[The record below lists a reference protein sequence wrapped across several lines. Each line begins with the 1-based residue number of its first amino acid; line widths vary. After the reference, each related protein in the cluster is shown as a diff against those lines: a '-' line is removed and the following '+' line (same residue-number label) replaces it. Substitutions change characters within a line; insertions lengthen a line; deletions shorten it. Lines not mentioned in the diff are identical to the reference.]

1 MDRLASITAFV
12 RVAENGGFSA
22 AARSLNVSPT
32 TVSDQVQALETALGV
47 RLLNRTTRRVS
58 LTEVGREYY
67 ERCSQILHELQE
79 ADEVASALQVTPR
92 GRLRVYCHQG
102 LTRFIALVVTG
113 LLEDYPEISLDLRSG
128 DAMIDL
134 VQEGFDLAIMPFS
147 PMDSTL
153 IKRTLAKWHH
163 VLCAAPTYLETHPAP
178 CSPADLAGHN
188 FLLYAYS
195 NYGPEFYFF
204 DSAGDKLAARLSG
217 NLVTT
222 SIVVMRSAAVAGL
235 GLWLSPSFIVS
246 DLLASGALVPLLP
259 DHATPEVEI
268 VALYPHR
275 RQLSAKVRLF
285 LDRLVDRFAEE
296 QRRLDA
302 AWTR

>member
-12 RVAENGGFSA
+12 RVADNGGFSA
-22 AARSLNVSPT
+22 AARGLNVSPT

-102 LTRFIALVVTG
+102 LTRFIAPVVTG
-113 LLEDYPEISLDLRSG
+113 LLEDYPEVSLDLRSG
-128 DAMIDL
+128 DALIDL
-134 VQEGFDLAIMPFS
+134 VQEAFDLAIMPFS
-147 PMDSTL
+147 PMDS
-153 IKRTLAKWHH
+153 
-163 VLCAAPTYLETHPAP
+163 CAAPTYLETHSAP
-178 CSPADLAGHN
+178 RTPADLAGHN

-195 NYGPEFYFF
+195 NYGSEFYFF
-204 DSAGDKLAARLSG
+204 DSAGNKLAARLSG

-235 GLWLSPSFIVS
+235 GLWL
-246 DLLASGALVPLLP
+246 
-259 DHATPEVEI
+259 
-268 VALYPHR
+268 
-275 RQLSAKVRLF
+275 
-285 LDRLVDRFAEE
+285 
-296 QRRLDA
+296 
-302 AWTR
+302 